1 MKVTIVGAGVV
12 GKATGEGLAVM
23 GHDVHYV
30 DTDRAVIADLCSR
43 GHSAESPRSMSLDGV
58 DAVFVSVP
66 TPTNEFGI
74 DASALLK
81 ATQSIGE
88 VLRNATPNSVPL
100 VVFRSTQP
108 PGTTRNSLIP
118 LLHKTSDRRINEG
131 FRVAYWPEYLRAA
144 TAVQDF
150 TNPRLIAIAT
160 MDRWDDSHIAAVR
173 LAVDMEA
180 AVHWLPL
187 EAAELQKYVHNVGN
201 AVKISV
207 YNWFRLLAE
216 RIGMT
221 PEDLDKVFTLCEQTA
236 EGLWNP
242 AYGLRDF
249 GPYAGACL
257 PKDVAALIRFAEA
270 AGVDTGLLDAA
281 ERVNRQISDG

>member
-1 MKVTIVGAGVV
+1 MKITIVGAGVV
-12 GKATGEGLAVM
+12 GKATGEGLAAR
-23 GHDVHYV
+23 GHTIHYV
-30 DTDRAVIADLCSR
+30 DSDRGVIADLRER
-43 GHSAESPRSMSLDGV
+43 GQSAESPRAMSLDGV

-74 DASALLK
+74 DGTTLLK
-81 ATQSIGE
+81 ATRSIGE
-88 VLRNATPNSVPL
+88 ALVDTDSTPL

-118 LLHKTSDRRINEG
+118 LLHQASGKNINEG

-144 TAVQDF
+144 TAAQDF
-150 TNPRLIAIAT
+150 ANPRLIAIAT
-160 MDRWDDSHIAAVR
+160 LARWDDSHVTAVR

-221 PEDLDKVFTLCEQTA
+221 PDDLDKVFTLCEQTA